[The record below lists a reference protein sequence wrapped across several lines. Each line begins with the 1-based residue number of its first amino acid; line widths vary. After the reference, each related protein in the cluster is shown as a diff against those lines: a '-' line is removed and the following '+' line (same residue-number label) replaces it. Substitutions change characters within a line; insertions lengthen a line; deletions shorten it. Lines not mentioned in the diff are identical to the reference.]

1 MKFFKNVDSLTKL
14 TGKNIVYTFVL
25 KGLSFIISLLYV
37 PILLSCLDEKIYGV
51 WLALTSVVSWLSLF
65 DIGIGN
71 GLKNKLTESLAVNN
85 IEYSRKLVSTSY
97 VYSALI
103 FSVILVISLIIN
115 CFIKWNLLLNVEQI
129 FNNDLTITAFLVI
142 IAFCVRFIL
151 QIITPVLAATQNI
164 RFNSLI
170 EFIGKI
176 GAFIGVILLNY
187 LGVKSIIIFTIVVLY
202 VPLIIL
208 FVFSIYLYS
217 NKLKELR
224 PCIRFSDKQHFSE
237 IFSLGINFFIIQIS
251 AIVIFQTN
259 SFLIA
264 NSFGPADVTKYNI
277 VFKYYNILIL
287 LWGILMT
294 PLWPSYTNAYILG
307 NYKWIK
313 KSVKYCLFMF
323 LLTIIVAVIMAFVG
337 PAVIEYWLGQD
348 LNISKSLLLAMLLF
362 ALVSIWNNIFG
373 CVVGAIGKVR
383 LGVYSTSLSAL
394 IFFPLFYL
402 LKSLGLAI
410 EGAIWSI
417 IICIS
422 LSAFLSP
429 IQIYYFIYTKK
440 KSLFLTKLLS

>member
-71 GLKNKLTESLAVNN
+71 GLKSKLTESLAVNN

-170 EFIGKI
+170 EFIDEWHLGED
-176 GAFIGVILLNY
+176 LNLNY
-187 LGVKSIIIFTIVVLY
+187 
-202 VPLIIL
+202 
-208 FVFSIYLYS
+208 
-217 NKLKELR
+217 
-224 PCIRFSDKQHFSE
+224 
-237 IFSLGINFFIIQIS
+237 
-251 AIVIFQTN
+251 
-259 SFLIA
+259 
-264 NSFGPADVTKYNI
+264 
-277 VFKYYNILIL
+277 
-287 LWGILMT
+287 
-294 PLWPSYTNAYILG
+294 
-307 NYKWIK
+307 
-313 KSVKYCLFMF
+313 
-323 LLTIIVAVIMAFVG
+323 
-337 PAVIEYWLGQD
+337 
-348 LNISKSLLLAMLLF
+348 
-362 ALVSIWNNIFG
+362 
-373 CVVGAIGKVR
+373 
-383 LGVYSTSLSAL
+383 
-394 IFFPLFYL
+394 
-402 LKSLGLAI
+402 
-410 EGAIWSI
+410 
-417 IICIS
+417 
-422 LSAFLSP
+422 
-429 IQIYYFIYTKK
+429 YTK
-440 KSLFLTKLLS
+440 

>member
-85 IEYSRKLVSTSY
+85 IEYSKKLVSTSY

-142 IAFCVRFIL
+142 IAFCMRFIL

-170 EFIGKI
+170 EFIGQI

-217 NKLKELR
+217 NKLRELR
-224 PCIRFSDKQHFSE
+224 PCIRYSDKQHFSE

-251 AIVIFQTN
+251 AIIIFQTN

-264 NSFGPADVTKYNI
+264 NSFGPADVTKYNS
-277 VFKYYNILIL
+277 NL
-287 LWGILMT
+287 
-294 PLWPSYTNAYILG
+294 
-307 NYKWIK
+307 
-313 KSVKYCLFMF
+313 
-323 LLTIIVAVIMAFVG
+323 FVG
-337 PAVIEYWLGQD
+337 YSYDTFMAVLYERIY
-348 LNISKSLLLAMLLF
+348 S
-362 ALVSIWNNIFG
+362 
-373 CVVGAIGKVR
+373 GK
-383 LGVYSTSLSAL
+383 L
-394 IFFPLFYL
+394 
-402 LKSLGLAI
+402 
-410 EGAIWSI
+410 
-417 IICIS
+417 
-422 LSAFLSP
+422 
-429 IQIYYFIYTKK
+429 
-440 KSLFLTKLLS
+440 

>member
-170 EFIGKI
+170 EFIGQI

-237 IFSLGINFFIIQIS
+237 IFSLGINFFII
-251 AIVIFQTN
+251 
-259 SFLIA
+259 
-264 NSFGPADVTKYNI
+264 P
-277 VFKYYNILIL
+277 
-287 LWGILMT
+287 
-294 PLWPSYTNAYILG
+294 
-307 NYKWIK
+307 
-313 KSVKYCLFMF
+313 
-323 LLTIIVAVIMAFVG
+323 
-337 PAVIEYWLGQD
+337 
-348 LNISKSLLLAMLLF
+348 
-362 ALVSIWNNIFG
+362 
-373 CVVGAIGKVR
+373 
-383 LGVYSTSLSAL
+383 
-394 IFFPLFYL
+394 
-402 LKSLGLAI
+402 
-410 EGAIWSI
+410 
-417 IICIS
+417 
-422 LSAFLSP
+422 
-429 IQIYYFIYTKK
+429 
-440 KSLFLTKLLS
+440 